1 MNIFRTFVILVL
13 ATGLLACRGP
23 ESRSDAERNQV
34 PAQQQPTPA
43 SAAERARAHTDL
55 GANYLQIG
63 RLAVALQ
70 ELNEALK
77 ADPNFV
83 PAHNALGLV
92 HMELKEDAK
101 ARASFERAL
110 RIDPK
115 DSDANN
121 NFGLFLCNRGQEK
134 DAVRYFLKAL
144 ENPLYATPG
153 DSYVNA
159 GICSRRAGD
168 IPSAQL
174 YFERAVEFQSNDAR
188 ALVNLAQLHFER
200 KQLNLAR
207 TYMTRYMQS
216 VKTADAQSLWLGV
229 QIEQALGDR
238 AAVMSYGAQLRA
250 RFPDAPQTRQFNE
263 GRYE

>member
-1 MNIFRTFVILVL
+1 M
-13 ATGLLACRGP
+13 
-23 ESRSDAERNQV
+23 
-34 PAQQQPTPA
+34 
-43 SAAERARAHTDL
+43 
-55 GANYLQIG
+55 
-63 RLAVALQ
+63 
-70 ELNEALK
+70 
-77 ADPNFV
+77 
-83 PAHNALGLV
+83 
-92 HMELKEDAK
+92 
-101 ARASFERAL
+101 
-110 RIDPK
+110 
-115 DSDANN
+115 
-121 NFGLFLCNRGQEK
+121 
-134 DAVRYFLKAL
+134 
-144 ENPLYATPG
+144 
-153 DSYVNA
+153 NA
-159 GICSRRAGD
+159 GICARRAGD